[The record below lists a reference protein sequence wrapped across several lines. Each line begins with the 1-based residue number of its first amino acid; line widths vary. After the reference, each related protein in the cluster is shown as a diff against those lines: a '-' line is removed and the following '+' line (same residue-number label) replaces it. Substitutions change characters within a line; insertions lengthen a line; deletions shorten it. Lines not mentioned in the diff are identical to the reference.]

1 MCSLKLRCLNLV
13 INLSE
18 EKLNVLFMIYY
29 NEHMKFLQDITVTVI
44 INIIIVNPHSV
55 VIRLLELI
63 YSQLA

>member
-1 MCSLKLRCLNLV
+1 
-13 INLSE
+13 
-18 EKLNVLFMIYY
+18 MIYY
-29 NEHMKFLQDITVTVI
+29 NEHMKFTTGYYCSLII